1 MHQTMSFI
9 GNTPLY
15 KWNQNIYVKL
25 EKYNPAGS
33 IKDRAVLY
41 MLQDAIDSKKI
52 KEDSVLVE
60 ATSGNTGIALALM
73 GALYHIP
80 VKIIMPESMSEERR
94 QLVKA
99 YGAELI
105 LTPKELGMQGSID
118 CMNTLLQE
126 HPNYISLQQFDNPA
140 NIEAHYRTTGPEII
154 KEVADIDI
162 FVACVGTGGT
172 FSGIAKALKEY
183 NPKIMTIA
191 GEPLSSPVL
200 SMQKAGS
207 HAIQGIGAN
216 FVPTNFLREYADDI
230 MMVSDEE
237 AIQECIAFARETG
250 ILVGISSGANLAL
263 AKRLAS
269 YYPNRKIVT
278 VAPDGGEKYLSVL
291 DFES

>member
-1 MHQTMSFI
+1 MNQTMSMI

-15 KWNQNIYVKL
+15 QWKENIYVKL

-41 MLQDAIDSKKI
+41 MLQAAINDKKI
-52 KEDSVLVE
+52 NKDSVLVE

-73 GALYHIP
+73 GSLFQIP
-80 VKIIMPESMSEERR
+80 VIIIMPESMSEERR

-99 YGAELI
+99 YGAQLI
-105 LTPKELGMQGSID
+105 LTDKTLGMQGSID
-118 CMNTLLQE
+118 CMNELLAK
-126 HPNYISLQQFDNPA
+126 HSNYVSLNQFDNPA
-140 NIEAHYRTTGPEII
+140 NIEAHYRSTGVELI
-154 KEVADIDI
+154 KEVPDMDM

-183 NPKIMTIA
+183 NPKIRTIA
-191 GEPLSSPVL
+191 GEPSASPVL
-200 SMQKAGS
+200 STNQASS
-207 HAIQGIGAN
+207 HGIQGIGAN
-216 FVPTNFLREYADDI
+216 FVPTNFIREYADDI
-230 MMVSDEE
+230 MGVSDED
-237 AIQECIAFARETG
+237 AMKECISFGRETG

-269 YYPNRKIVT
+269 YYPDKKIVT

-291 DFES
+291 DFNV

>member
-1 MHQTMSFI
+1 MKQTLSFI

-15 KWNQNIYVKL
+15 QWKENIYVKL

-41 MLQDAIDSKKI
+41 MLQEAIESKKI
-52 KEDSVLVE
+52 NENSVLVE

-73 GALYHIP
+73 GSLYQIP
-80 VKIIMPESMSEERR
+80 VKIIMPESMSQERR

-105 LTPKELGMQGSID
+105 LTPKETGMQGSID
-118 CMNTLLQE
+118 CMNALLAE
-126 HPNYISLQQFDNPA
+126 HPNYVSLNQFDNAA
-140 NIEAHYRTTGPEII
+140 NIEAHYRTTGVEII
-154 KEVADIDI
+154 KEVPDLDA

-183 NPKIMTIA
+183 NPKIHTVA

-200 SMQKAGS
+200 STQKAGA
-207 HAIQGIGAN
+207 HRIQGIGAN
-216 FVPTNFLREYADDI
+216 FVPNNFLREYADDI

-237 AIQECIAFARETG
+237 AIAECIRFGRETG

-263 AKRLAS
+263 AKRLAA
-269 YYPNRKIVT
+269 YYPDYKVVT

>member
-1 MHQTMSFI
+1 MTQTMLMI

-15 KWNQNIYVKL
+15 QWHENIYVKL

-41 MLQDAIDSKKI
+41 MLQDAIDTQRVNKN
-52 KEDSVLVE
+52 SVLVE

-73 GALYHIP
+73 GSLYQIP

-94 QLVKA
+94 KLVKA

-118 CMNTLLQE
+118 CMNELLAKNA
-126 HPNYISLQQFDNPA
+126 NYVSLNQFENPA
-140 NIEAHYRTTGPEII
+140 NIEAHYRTTAVELM
-154 KEVADIDI
+154 KEVPDMDM

-183 NPKIMTIA
+183 NPKIRTVA

-200 SMQKAGS
+200 STNQAGS

-216 FVPTNFLREYADDI
+216 FVPKNFLREYVDDI

-237 AIQECIAFARETG
+237 AISECVRFARETG

-269 YYPNRKIVT
+269 YYPEAKIVT